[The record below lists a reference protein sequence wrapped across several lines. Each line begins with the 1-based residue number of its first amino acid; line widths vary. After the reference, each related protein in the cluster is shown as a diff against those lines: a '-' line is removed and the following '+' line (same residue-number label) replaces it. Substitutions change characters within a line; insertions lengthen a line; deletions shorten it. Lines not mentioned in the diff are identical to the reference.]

1 MSQKG
6 ADDIWVVFNVTS
18 CGLNGSLY
26 GRHFGLTTLLENLRS
41 IVPHV
46 YMADSDFEVV
56 FNIFIVHQDVWDYIS
71 VDIRHIRTNE
81 PWDLGRASAS
91 WGGRKWVKIISARK
105 ILLLGWYRWQLK
117 QNNSPMGIG
126 MIY

>member
-1 MSQKG
+1 M
-6 ADDIWVVFNVTS
+6 TS
-18 CGLNGSLY
+18 CSLNGSLY
-26 GRHFGLTTLLENLRS
+26 GLHFGLTTLLENLRS

-71 VDIRHIRTNE
+71 VDIRHIRTDE

-91 WGGRKWVKIISARK
+91 
-105 ILLLGWYRWQLK
+105 
-117 QNNSPMGIG
+117 
-126 MIY
+126 